1 MIRLHR
7 RHLLAHLCTAAL
19 ATVALAHLPAL
30 AASAGGERGHK
41 AAKKHGNKIKIQN
54 SRSSSE
60 ETTAER
66 DRRLYRE
73 CQGRP
78 NSGACAGYAYTSSGR
93 RR

>member
-1 MIRLHR
+1 MEQFATLSR
-7 RHLLAHLCTAAL
+7 RSAIHALLLLSGLTIF
-19 ATVALAHLPAL
+19 
-30 AASAGGERGHK
+30 ASAQARKSRAESSR
-41 AAKKHGNKIKIQN
+41 AKMQN

-60 ETTAER
+60 ETSAER

-78 NSGACAGYAYTSSGR
+78 NSGACAGFTQPPPSGR